1 MGDLQSIL
9 GKIWELITVF
19 GLKIIAAI
27 AVFIVGRWVS
37 KLIKRFIEGLLQK
50 AEVEQTLRSFAVNLS
65 YVAMMVFVVI
75 AALGQ
80 LGIQTTS
87 FVAILGAAG
96 LAIGLALQGSLSNFA
111 AGVMMIIFR
120 PFKVGDVVKGSG
132 ITGLVKEIQ
141 IFCTIMETPDGKI
154 IIVPNSKL
162 TSDII
167 INNSPTGI
175 MRVDLPFTIAYA
187 SDIDKTRNMLM
198 EIIHAE
204 PRVLKDPAPAVVITE
219 LVEYG
224 IKIVACSWVKV
235 DDYWGVYFDTIEKMR
250 KAFHANNILIPYPQ
264 RDVHLYE
271 HQGVSE

>member
-1 MGDLQSIL
+1 MFDVQNVL

-19 GLKIIAAI
+19 GLQIIAAI
-27 AVFIVGRWVS
+27 AVFVVGRWAC
-37 KLIKRFIEGLLQK
+37 KLIRGIIERMMQK

-65 YVAMMVFVVI
+65 YVAMMAFVVV

-80 LGIQTTS
+80 IGIQTTS

-111 AGVMMIIFR
+111 AGVMMVIFR
-120 PFKVGDVVKGSG
+120 PFKVGDVIKGAG

-141 IFCTIMETPDGKI
+141 IFCTILETPDGKT

-162 TSDII
+162 TGDII

-187 SDIDKTRNMLM
+187 SDIDKSRNMLM

-204 PRVLKDPAPAVVITE
+204 SRILKEPAPAVVITE
-219 LVEYG
+219 LVESG
-224 IKIVACSWVKV
+224 IKIVACPWVQV
-235 DDYWGVYFDTIEKMR
+235 NDYWGVYFDTIEKMR
-250 KAFHANNILIPYPQ
+250 KAFHANHILIPYPQ

-271 HQGVSE
+271 HAEVSN

>member
-1 MGDLQSIL
+1 MGDVQSIL

-27 AVFIVGRWVS
+27 AVFIVGRWIS
-37 KLIKRFIEGLLQK
+37 KLIKGFIEGLLQK

-141 IFCTIMETPDGKI
+141 IFCTIMESPDGKS

-162 TSDII
+162 TGDII

-204 PRVLKDPAPAVVITE
+204 PRILKDPAPAVVITE

>member
-1 MGDLQSIL
+1 
-9 GKIWELITVF
+9 
-19 GLKIIAAI
+19 
-27 AVFIVGRWVS
+27 
-37 KLIKRFIEGLLQK
+37 
-50 AEVEQTLRSFAVNLS
+50 
-65 YVAMMVFVVI
+65 
-75 AALGQ
+75 
-80 LGIQTTS
+80 
-87 FVAILGAAG
+87 
-96 LAIGLALQGSLSNFA
+96 
-111 AGVMMIIFR
+111 
-120 PFKVGDVVKGSG
+120 
-132 ITGLVKEIQ
+132 
-141 IFCTIMETPDGKI
+141 METPDGKI

-162 TSDII
+162 TGDII

>member
-1 MGDLQSIL
+1 L

-19 GLKIIAAI
+19 GLQIIAAI
-27 AVFIVGRWVS
+27 AVFVVGRWAC
-37 KLIKRFIEGLLQK
+37 KLIRGIIERMMQK
-50 AEVEQTLRSFAVNLS
+50 AEVEQTLRTFAVNLS
-65 YVAMMVFVVI
+65 YVAMMAFVVI

-80 LGIQTTS
+80 VGIQTTS

-111 AGVMMIIFR
+111 AGVMMVIFR
-120 PFKVGDVVKGSG
+120 PFKVGDVIKGAG

-141 IFCTIMETPDGKI
+141 IFCTILETPDGKA

-162 TSDII
+162 TGDII
-167 INNSPTGI
+167 INNSPTGM
-175 MRVDLPFTIAYA
+175 MRVDLPFTIAHA

-204 PRVLKDPAPAVVITE
+204 PRILKDPAPAVVITE
-219 LVEYG
+219 LVESG
-224 IKIVACSWVKV
+224 IKIVACPWVKV

-250 KAFHANNILIPYPQ
+250 KAFHTNNILIPYPQ

-271 HQGVSE
+271 HQEVSN

>member
-1 MGDLQSIL
+1 MTDLNRL
-9 GKIWELITVF
+9 LE
-19 GLKIIAAI
+19 IIADISAD
-27 AVFIVGRWVS
+27 RHS
-37 KLIKRFIEGLLQK
+37 SDDMER
-50 AEVEQTLRSFAVNLS
+50 NLS
-65 YVAMMVFVVI
+65 YVAMMAFVVV

-120 PFKVGDVVKGSG
+120 PFKVGDVIKGSG

-154 IIVPNSKL
+154 I
-162 TSDII
+162 
-167 INNSPTGI
+167 NNSPAGI

-187 SDIDKTRNMLM
+187 SDIDRTRNMLM

-204 PRVLKDPAPAVVITE
+204 PRILKDPAPAVVITE
-219 LVEYG
+219 LVEHG
-224 IKIVACSWVKV
+224 IKIVACAWVKV

-250 KAFHANNILIPYPQ
+250 KAFQANNILIPYPQ

-271 HQGVSE
+271 HKQVSN

>member
-1 MGDLQSIL
+1 MGDLQNVL

-19 GLKIIAAI
+19 GLQLIAAI
-27 AVFIVGRWVS
+27 AVFIVGRWAC
-37 KLIKRFIEGLLQK
+37 KLIRGFIEGMMQK
-50 AEVEQTLRSFAVNLS
+50 AKVEQTLRSFTVNLA
-65 YVAMMVFVVI
+65 YVAMMAFVVI

-96 LAIGLALQGSLSNFA
+96 LAVGLALQGSLSNFA

-120 PFKVGDVVKGSG
+120 PFKVGDVIKGSG

-141 IFCTIMETPDGKI
+141 IFCTILETPDGKI
-154 IIVPNSKL
+154 IIAPNSKL
-162 TSDII
+162 TGDII
-167 INNSPTGI
+167 TNNSPTGI

-187 SDIDKTRNMLM
+187 SDIDKTRNMLL

-204 PRVLKDPAPAVVITE
+204 PRILKDPAPAVVITE

-224 IKIVACSWVKV
+224 IKIVACPWVNV
-235 DDYWGVYFDTIEKMR
+235 NDYWGVYFDTIEKMR

-271 HQGVSE
+271 HQGVSN

>member
-120 PFKVGDVVKGSG
+120 PFKVGDVIKGSG

-141 IFCTIMETPDGKI
+141 IFCTILETPDGKT

-162 TSDII
+162 TGDII

-187 SDIDKTRNMLM
+187 SDIDKTRNMLL

-224 IKIVACSWVKV
+224 IKIVACPWVKV